1 MRLKVIFVLFA
12 VYAVTAAP
20 AFLPG
25 EWRVILQPATDDRAE
40 VYYQPVSTVHLR
52 SYEGIGPFLRAL
64 ETAERRARTHPYDL
78 APPYI
83 LHGPYRLIAPYVT
96 ARGRELAA
104 PRISGVNLSDGAW
117 IPYAIVP
124 QVRPAENSQAE
135 LVAVTEDREGG
146 RPIDEPEALG
156 MGIDPEL
163 NRIVVTTNTF
173 DQELRRRLA
182 ERYGGLV
189 VIAWDPFARPLRNL

>member
-1 MRLKVIFVLFA
+1 
-12 VYAVTAAP
+12 
-20 AFLPG
+20 
-25 EWRVILQPATDDRAE
+25 
-40 VYYQPVSTVHLR
+40 
-52 SYEGIGPFLRAL
+52 
-64 ETAERRARTHPYDL
+64 
-78 APPYI
+78 
-83 LHGPYRLIAPYVT
+83 
-96 ARGRELAA
+96 
-104 PRISGVNLSDGAW
+104 
-117 IPYAIVP
+117 
-124 QVRPAENSQAE
+124 VRPAENSQAE

-189 VIAWDPFARPLRNL
+189 AIAWDPFARPLRNL